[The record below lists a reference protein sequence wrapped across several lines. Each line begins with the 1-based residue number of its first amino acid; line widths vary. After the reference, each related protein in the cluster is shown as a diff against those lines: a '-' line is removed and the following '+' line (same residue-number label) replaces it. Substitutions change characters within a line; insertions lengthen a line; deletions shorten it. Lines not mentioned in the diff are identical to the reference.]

1 MDKNDI
7 EKLKGICGKV
17 NDSCMG
23 MRVRKVARV
32 VANHYDKHLK
42 PAGLKGTQFTL
53 LNTIFMNPA
62 ANIGQLAEVL
72 GLDRTTLNRNLKPLE
87 RKGLIRSGSG
97 KDPRTRTLKL
107 TEEGTQT
114 LQDALPYWLQAQSGV
129 MEMLDHRI
137 KPLMDDL
144 SELERLG
151 TLSQPG

>member
-1 MDKNDI
+1 MIKQDT

-17 NDSCMG
+17 AESCMG
-23 MRVRKVARV
+23 MRVRRAARV

-42 PAGLKGTQFTL
+42 PTGLKGTQFTL

-62 ANIGQLAEVL
+62 TNIGKLADVL

-107 TEEGTQT
+107 TKEGTKI
-114 LQDALPYWLQAQSGV
+114 LQNALPHWLEAQSGV
-129 MEMLDHRI
+129 LETVDNRI
-137 KPLMDDL
+137 KRLMDDL
-144 SELERLG
+144 SELEKLAN
-151 TLSQPG
+151 LP

>member
-1 MDKNDI
+1 MDKQDLK
-7 EKLKGICGKV
+7 KLKGICGKV
-17 NDSCMG
+17 ADSCMG
-23 MRVRKVARV
+23 MRVRRAARV

-62 ANIGQLAEVL
+62 ANIGQLADIL

-107 TEEGTQT
+107 TNEGTT
-114 LQDALPYWLQAQSGV
+114 ILQNALPYWLEAQSGV
-129 MEMLDHRI
+129 METVDHRI
-137 KPLMDDL
+137 KRLMDDL
-144 SELERLG
+144 SELEQLG
-151 TLSQPG
+151 TLS